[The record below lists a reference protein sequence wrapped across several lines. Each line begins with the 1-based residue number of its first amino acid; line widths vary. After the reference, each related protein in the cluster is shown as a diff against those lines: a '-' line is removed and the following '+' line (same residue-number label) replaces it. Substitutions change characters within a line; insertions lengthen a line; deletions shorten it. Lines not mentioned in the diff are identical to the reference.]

1 MTDSVRMWPKKRP
14 PMEGEVPDYRFT
26 LANERTMLAW
36 IRTSLA
42 LLAGGIAI
50 SQFVEGFTLLRHLM
64 GMGLILL
71 AGSLAA
77 LAFRQWERNER
88 AMWKNQRLPLSP
100 VPAVVGSVLTL
111 VIAVAAVFVLVSL
124 FRG

>member
-1 MTDSVRMWPKKRP
+1 
-14 PMEGEVPDYRFT
+14 MEGEVPDYRFT

>member
-1 MTDSVRMWPKKRP
+1 
-14 PMEGEVPDYRFT
+14 MEGEVPDYRFT

-50 SQFVEGFTLLRHLM
+50 SQFVEGYALLRHLM
-64 GMGLILL
+64 GLGLILL
-71 AGSLAA
+71 AGSLAG
-77 LAFRQWERNER
+77 LAYWQWDRNER
-88 AMWKNQRLPLSP
+88 AMWKNARLPLSP
-100 VPAVVGSVLTL
+100 VPALVGTVLTL
-111 VIAVAAVFVLVSL
+111 VVTLAAVFVLVSL